1 MTRRLLVII
10 SDRLSTL
17 VHKGEVTQRYYNPG
31 NVFEEVHILEI
42 NDDRPEAAAVQPM
55 VGDAT
60 LDLTNNEIVDLFQ
73 MLFEKVGMEM
83 GERSNI

>member
-1 MTRRLLVII
+1 VRLFFWLAPTFLPSYQNFELV
-10 SDRLSTL
+10 
-17 VHKGEVTQRYYNPG
+17 
-31 NVFEEVHILEI
+31 
-42 NDDRPEAAAVQPM
+42 

-73 MLFEKVGMEM
+73 MLFKKAGMEM

>member
-1 MTRRLLVII
+1 MKPCLVTSGGTVSI
-10 SDRLSTL
+10 SNST
-17 VHKGEVTQRYYNPG
+17 
-31 NVFEEVHILEI
+31 FAALEI
-42 NDDRPEAAAVQPM
+42 AKETGVRLFFWLAPTFLPSYQNFELV

-73 MLFEKVGMEM
+73 MLFKKAGMEM